1 MYERSVYRSDTEV
14 IIAAC
19 PACGGVI
26 DLESAAQGM
35 TLECPD
41 CDELLLIAD
50 LEPLTLVVATDPD
63 EVSFPEE
70 DEQRD

>member
-1 MYERSVYRSDTEV
+1 MYEGSVYRFETRP

-19 PACGGVI
+19 PVCGGVI
-26 DLESAAQGM
+26 ELEVPAQGM
-35 TLECPD
+35 TIECPD
-41 CDELLLIAD
+41 CDEVLLIA
-50 LEPLTLVVATDPD
+50 EIVPLTLVIATDPD